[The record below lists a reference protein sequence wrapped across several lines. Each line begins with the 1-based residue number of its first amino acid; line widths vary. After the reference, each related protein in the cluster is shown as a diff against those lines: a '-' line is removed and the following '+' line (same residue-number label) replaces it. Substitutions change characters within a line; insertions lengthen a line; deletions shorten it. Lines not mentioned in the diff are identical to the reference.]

1 MIDKDGNHQPQ
12 PRGRM
17 LYLAKGFHEIEISY
31 FEGNG
36 AEDLQFQF
44 EREGT
49 GTLGSVPA
57 EMLWHRKVASPNAG
71 L

>member
-1 MIDKDGNHQPQ
+1 
-12 PRGRM
+12 M
-17 LYLAKGFHEIEISY
+17 LYLAKGFHEIEIVY

-57 EMLWHRKVASPNAG
+57 EMLWHRKVATPNSG
-71 L
+71 S